1 MAENCTFSPCVG
13 AVSGSDCGGNTRDLH
28 LIELDGAPSGIDLHL
43 IEFNG
48 AASGHNFYLVA
59 LDGAANGS

>member
-13 AVSGSDCGGNTRDLH
+13 AVSGRDCGRNTRDLH
-28 LIELDGAPSGIDLHL
+28 LIELDGATSGIDLHL

-48 AASGHNFYLVA
+48 AASGHKFYLVE
-59 LDGAANGS
+59 LDAAASGS